1 MALAS
6 HTVSEAPTGLGGRVS
21 IITKSREVTVP
32 TDGRVNRIILA
43 YWPNNFEA
51 AIERFRSVLGLHD
64 LEGPFDPP
72 GDGVRA
78 MISFERG
85 IEFITP
91 CGTGPFRPIL
101 ENHLSTRG
109 EGLFTLVWGVGD
121 LTAAETRAAAAGFPR
136 QGGRIDCFQ
145 ANPAWKLHYARLLE
159 APLPP
164 VAAVNII
171 LIEAKHL

>member
-1 MALAS
+1 
-6 HTVSEAPTGLGGRVS
+6 VS
-21 IITKSREVTVP
+21 IITKSRELAVP
-32 TDGRVNRIILA
+32 TDGRINRIILA
-43 YWPNNFEA
+43 YWPDNFEA
-51 AIERFRSVLGLHD
+51 AIERFRSVLGLQD
-64 LEGPFDPP
+64 LEGPFEPP

-78 MISFERG
+78 MISFDRG

-171 LIEAKHL
+171 LIEAKHV